1 MDVGTIATAL
11 LAVGALAL
19 FMVLVRGIRNAED
32 DVAAVLQGILGS
44 RVEFEGPPATI
55 EEPIRPCIEPPPAT
69 NASTAAD
76 RSTRYDVAK
85 TLASG
90 TRP

>member
-11 LAVGALAL
+11 LAVGVLAL

-32 DVAAVLQGILGS
+32 DVAAVLQGILGN
-44 RVEFEGPPATI
+44 RVEFERPPATI
-55 EEPIRPCIEPPPAT
+55 EEPIRPCIDPPSPT